1 MSDPLSLPTLPAAL
15 DAQGVRLRARQS
27 GDQLAVDQLY
37 QQWRIEQ
44 FVVGGLPLADCQQL
58 ASQQCR
64 AQRQHYRL
72 LEGSLAWGV
81 VEQHGQCVGRLY
93 LQQHGDDLHILDILL
108 QPASRN
114 HGLGSALL
122 TACHAHAAALGC
134 TQLSLLVEL
143 NNPRALLLY
152 QRLGFVLTGVNGVHG
167 QMVWPV

>member
-44 FVVGGLPLADCQQL
+44 FIVGGLPLADCQQL

-72 LEGSLAWGV
+72 LEGPLAWGV

-108 QPASRN
+108 QPASANSTRTPPRWVARS
-114 HGLGSALL
+114 SA
-122 TACHAHAAALGC
+122 CWW
-134 TQLSLLVEL
+134 
-143 NNPRALLLY
+143 N
-152 QRLGFVLTGVNGVHG
+152 
-167 QMVWPV
+167 

>member
-1 MSDPLSLPTLPAAL
+1 M
-15 DAQGVRLRARQS
+15 
-27 GDQLAVDQLY
+27 
-37 QQWRIEQ
+37 
-44 FVVGGLPLADCQQL
+44 
-58 ASQQCR
+58 
-64 AQRQHYRL
+64 
-72 LEGSLAWGV
+72 

-122 TACHAHAAALGC
+122 TACHAHATALGC